1 MEMTVKETIKASDI
15 TPNPLVVST
24 EELRVNLAD
33 YLAQVRYT
41 DAVVVVE
48 KYNRE
53 TAFIL
58 SPRML
63 RRLIDSTQATKA
75 DREVALKEM
84 DAILSKVPDID
95 PKVYNK
101 AINKAVKEV
110 RAQKRR
116 QAKRA

>member
-1 MEMTVKETIKASDI
+1 MSETIKASDL

-41 DAVVVVE
+41 DAVVVVQ

-53 TAFIL
+53 AAFIL

-75 DREVALKEM
+75 DREAALKQL
-84 DAILSKVPDID
+84 DAILSKVPNVD

-101 AINKAVKEV
+101 AIHKAVREV
-110 RAQKRR
+110 RAGKRR
-116 QAKRA
+116 SSKQA